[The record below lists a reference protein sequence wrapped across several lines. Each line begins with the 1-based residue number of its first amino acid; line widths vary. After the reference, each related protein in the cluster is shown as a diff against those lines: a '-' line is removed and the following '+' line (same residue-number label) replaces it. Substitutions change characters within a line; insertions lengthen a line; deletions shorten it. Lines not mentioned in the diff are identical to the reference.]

1 MHEYLVG
8 LHENFL
14 IFLEELDFKFVEFF
28 HRGDLWSKGDFFVIN
43 DIHGTGKIT
52 ITTEDKWVTKKQFDI
67 YESIYDSSTA
77 VSIIDEAKQYV
88 ANVVSMLYEPNRDED
103 FKDRVVDLCNK
114 VINTDPE
121 VEFHPKCPTGIAF
134 CVFCDSEERLPSFEK
149 VQHKEHCAVLLAKEI
164 LKEYE

>member
-1 MHEYLVG
+1 MHEYLVE
-8 LHENFL
+8 LHENFS

-43 DIHGTGKIT
+43 DIHGTGKVT

-67 YESIYDSSTA
+67 YKSIANSFTA
-77 VSIIDEAKQYV
+77 VDVVDEAKQYV

-103 FKDRVVDLCNK
+103 FKDKVVDLCKK

-121 VEFHPKCPTGIAF
+121 VGFNESYPTGIAF
-134 CVFCDSEERLPSFEK
+134 CVFCSAETSLPSFEN
-149 VQHKEHCAVLLAKEI
+149 VRHKEHCAVLLAKEI
-164 LKEYE
+164 LKAYE

>member
-43 DIHGTGKIT
+43 DIHGTGKVT
-52 ITTEDKWVTKKQFDI
+52 ITTEDKWTTKKQFDI

-77 VSIIDEAKQYV
+77 VSIIDEAKQYITSGV
-88 ANVVSMLYEPNRDED
+88 NMLHKPDCNED
-103 FKDRVVDLCNK
+103 FRDKVAELCNK
-114 VINTDPE
+114 VIDTLPDVHFHASHPE
-121 VEFHPKCPTGIAF
+121 GRAY
-134 CVFCDSEERLPSFEK
+134 CVFCY
-149 VQHKEHCAVLLAKEI
+149 VQEPVPTVKKMKHKEHCAVILAKEI
-164 LKEYE
+164 LKAYE

>member
-8 LHENFL
+8 LHGNFS
-14 IFLEELDFKFVEFF
+14 IFLEELGFKFVEFF

-43 DIHGTGKIT
+43 DIHGTGKVA
-52 ITTEDKWVTKKQFDI
+52 ITTEDKWVTKKQYNI

-77 VSIIDEAKQYV
+77 VSIIDEAKQYITSAV
-88 ANVVSMLYEPNRDED
+88 NMLHKPDCDED
-103 FKDRVVDLCNK
+103 FRDKVAELCNK

-121 VEFHPKCPTGIAF
+121 VDFHASCPAGIAF
-134 CVFCDSEERLPSFEK
+134 CVFCDAETRLPIFEK
-149 VQHKEHCAVLLAKEI
+149 VKHKDHCAVLLAKEI

>member
-8 LHENFL
+8 LHENFS

-43 DIHGTGKIT
+43 DIHGNGKVT
-52 ITTEDKWVTKKQFDI
+52 ITTEYRWTTKKQFDI
-67 YESIYDSSTA
+67 YKSIADSSTA
-77 VSIIDEAKQYV
+77 VSIINEAKQYV

-103 FKDRVVDLCNK
+103 LKDKVVDLCKK
-114 VINTDPE
+114 VINTPPDVDFSPSY
-121 VEFHPKCPTGIAF
+121 VEGIAF
-134 CVFCDSEERLPSFEK
+134 CVFCGSDARVSDFEN
-149 VQHKEHCAVLLAKEI
+149 VRHKEYCEVLLAKEI